1 MAKRSRQIDP
11 APPKSLKALR
21 GVLEAEIKVSGKG
34 RLGPRTLE
42 LLTALLDNPE
52 QVSLHGITQLAAL
65 QGVNASTLTRLAHRL
80 GFSGFK
86 EFQKLFRREIVQSS
100 RFYSSQA
107 ARLHSLHDETLP
119 RRDDKAA
126 SQRAVSDSEINNLL
140 VTIEGLDTKVLEDV
154 ATCLSKARRVYIIG
168 LRGCYAAAHYFGY
181 YLSFLRPDVI
191 ALGGPGFTLA
201 EDLSDIGADD
211 VFVAITFHPETRQTL
226 ECCEIARQMGATVVT
241 ASNSVASPIRAF
253 GHHNFTVQSDGPF
266 FFNPVAALF
275 FLVEALIAQVADN
288 MGGEEIRMLK
298 QREAI
303 FTKLGIE

>member
-1 MAKRSRQIDP
+1 
-11 APPKSLKALR
+11 
-21 GVLEAEIKVSGKG
+21 VLF
-34 RLGPRTLE
+34 R
-42 LLTALLDNPE
+42 
-52 QVSLHGITQLAAL
+52 SLHGISQLAAL
-65 QGVNASTLTRLAHRL
+65 QGVNPSTLTRLAHRL

-86 EFQKLFRREIVQSS
+86 EFQKLFRRDIVKAS

-107 ARLHSLHDETLP
+107 ARLHSLHDDPTP
-119 RRDDKAA
+119 REDDKAA

-140 VTIEGLDTKVLEDV
+140 VTVEGLERAVLEEV
-154 ATCLSKARRVYIIG
+154 ATALSDARRIYIIG
-168 LRGCYAAAHYFGY
+168 LRGCYGAAHYFGY
-181 YLSFLRPDVI
+181 YLSFLRPDI
-191 ALGGPGFTLA
+191 ITLGGPGFTLA
-201 EDLSDIGADD
+201 EDLSDIGPDD

-241 ASNSVASPIRAF
+241 ASNRVASPIRAF

-288 MGGEEIRMLK
+288 MGGDAIGMLK

-303 FTKLGIE
+303 FTKFEIE